1 MWRHAV
7 GSGLCGG
14 PAPPCLL
21 GVLSPSGGPRASGH
35 LGMKNPLESMMEA
48 VPAAAPSGSMH
59 SVVVRALVRVL
70 IASIDVAVARYLPAP
85 ISRCAL
91 HDSGWGTS
99 PK

>member
-1 MWRHAV
+1 MGTKYRFGRTTQAFT
-7 GSGLCGG
+7 
-14 PAPPCLL
+14 
-21 GVLSPSGGPRASGH
+21 
-35 LGMKNPLESMMEA
+35 
-48 VPAAAPSGSMH
+48 AAAPSGSMH

-91 HDSGWGTS
+91 HDSGWATS

>member
-1 MWRHAV
+1 
-7 GSGLCGG
+7 
-14 PAPPCLL
+14 
-21 GVLSPSGGPRASGH
+21 
-35 LGMKNPLESMMEA
+35 MEA
-48 VPAAAPSGSMH
+48 ATAAAPSGSMH

-91 HDSGWGTS
+91 HDSGWATS